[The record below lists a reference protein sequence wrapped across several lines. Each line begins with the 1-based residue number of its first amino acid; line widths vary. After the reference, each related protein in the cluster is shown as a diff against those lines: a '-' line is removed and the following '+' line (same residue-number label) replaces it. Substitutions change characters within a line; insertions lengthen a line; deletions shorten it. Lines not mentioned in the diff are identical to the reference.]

1 MVSGEAR
8 GELVEEKCCGQ
19 LAEMLQ
25 SAQPQPDG
33 LIKPQSSLSVFGRS
47 QEQTWTLCLAYVS
60 RRVLLRVQVCL
71 FLSGPLVSSPSAPPP
86 PAGGSVACAD
96 CSTLKSFP
104 NTK

>member
-33 LIKPQSSLSVFGRS
+33 LIKPQSSLSVFGCS

-60 RRVLLRVQVCL
+60 RCVLLRVQVCL
-71 FLSGPLVSSPSAPPP
+71 FFSAPPLTPARCP
-86 PAGGSVACAD
+86 PLLPSWRVCD
-96 CSTLKSFP
+96 LC
-104 NTK
+104 